1 MKWVLGDQAMT
12 ADPFTDRLARV
23 RDRFATTLAGKI
35 DETCAAIPYFADAS
49 PAAPAAVAEA
59 YRCVHGIVGVGRT
72 VGFPASGSAA
82 HHVEDILRSPQQ
94 QRRGLTTD
102 EIALLT
108 KMLQG
113 LREVATRELQS
124 FNSPQS

>member
-49 PAAPAAVAEA
+49 PAAPAAVSEA

-82 HHVEDILRSPQQ
+82 HDVEDILRSPQQ
-94 QRRGLTTD
+94 QRRGLTAD
-102 EIALLT
+102 EFALLT
-108 KMLQG
+108 KMLQV